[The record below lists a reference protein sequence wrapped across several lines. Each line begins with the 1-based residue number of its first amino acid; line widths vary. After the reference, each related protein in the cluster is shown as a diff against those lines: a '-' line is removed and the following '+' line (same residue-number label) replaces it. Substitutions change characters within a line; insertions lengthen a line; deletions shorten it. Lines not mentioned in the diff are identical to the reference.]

1 MRRPSFPAWVSRI
14 RRAATSRDPRGATVA
29 LALAWRTLRE
39 ARSDRVLGMAAEAAF
54 WALLSLPPLALALL
68 GLVGYVGDLLGPVTI
83 RQIRGDVL
91 GAAGQVLTPS
101 AMEGVVR
108 PLVDRMLSQ
117 GHGELVSFG
126 FLVAFWSGSAAMS
139 RYITTITIAYDMD
152 GLRELWKTRLLA
164 FILNLGAVAAGVVLL
179 PILVVG
185 PDLLIRLAPGS
196 VTPATAAVMH
206 AAYWPLAGILSICA
220 LATLYHV
227 GVPVRTPWHR
237 DLPGAVLAM
246 ALWVGG
252 SFALRAYLTSSL
264 REAEYGPLGAPIA
277 ALLFLYVA
285 ALAVLVGAEL
295 NSEIDELWPVE
306 STAEGRERS
315 RDHAAAELRA
325 RLEGRDSAEK
335 AEGGRE

>member
-1 MRRPSFPAWVSRI
+1 MRRPRVPSWASRI
-14 RRAATSRDPRGATVA
+14 RRAATSGNPRGGAA
-29 LALAWRTLRE
+29 PLALAWRTVRE
-39 ARSDRVLGMAAEAAF
+39 ARNDRVLGMAAEAAF

-68 GLVGYVGDLLGPVTI
+68 GLVGFVGDLLGPVTI

-91 GAAGQVLTPS
+91 NAAGQVLTPN

-152 GLRELWKTRLLA
+152 DLRDLWKTRLLA
-164 FILNLGAVAAGVVLL
+164 FVLNLGAIAAGAVLL
-179 PILVVG
+179 PVLVVG

-196 VTPATAAVMH
+196 VTPATATFLH
-206 AAYWPLAGILSICA
+206 GAYWPAAGILSVFA

-252 SFALRAYLTSSL
+252 SFALRTYLTSSL
-264 REAEYGPLGAPIA
+264 RETEYGPLGAPIA

-285 ALAVLVGAEL
+285 ALAVLIGAEL
-295 NSEIDELWPVE
+295 NSEIDDLWPVE
-306 STAEGRERS
+306 STAAARERS
-315 RDHAAAELRA
+315 RGHAAAELRA
-325 RLEGRDSAEK
+325 RLEK
-335 AEGGRE
+335 TEGGTGGES